1 MHLHV
6 DELTST
12 TELDAIADELRRALA
27 DVRAAV
33 DDWRLMRERLVDTLK
48 TLHERKLQKYD
59 EFIGWFHF
67 KPFDGEPE
75 QETTACYECP
85 VCILQLNPDDGVMCC
100 PPTARG
106 LFQTAV
112 TEPGAALYLASD
124 PLPYPRFLSRAP
136 PA

>member
-1 MHLHV
+1 MPLRFHISASRRNRPVTL
-6 DELTST
+6 
-12 TELDAIADELRRALA
+12 IALVFLLQSILPAFQGA
-27 DVRAAV
+27 MAQAAAGYIDVV
-33 DDWRLMRERLVDTLK
+33 CTMYGPQEV
-48 TLHERKLQKYD
+48 
-59 EFIGWFHF
+59 FI
-67 KPFDGEPE
+67 PFDGEPE